1 MTNLPPAIPQ
11 PAPPLA
17 HPVPHPPSAHPVPG
31 RVPRLTHP
39 VLGQVPRFTHPV
51 LGRVPRWGSVT
62 DPGSGGSALST
73 GPGPPAAPAAPAP
86 AAGPT
91 APAPTPTAPAPTPTA
106 AALGAPAGPGSTVLG
121 APTPAA
127 SALVGW
133 VVVTGG
139 IAFLLA
145 RPTLGAT
152 AVALPLLAVGYLTLW
167 AAALAVA
174 ATGADREAGAP
185 LGWRVPLGLGLAGV
199 VGAVV
204 VGGPVADRR
213 VGVVAG
219 GLALVAAVAE
229 EALFRR
235 VLYDRLLRFGV
246 VGAVVGSAVVFA
258 LVHLPAY
265 GVAAMPVDLG
275 AALLFSWQ
283 RYASGRWTVP
293 AVTHAVA
300 NLLAVT

>member
-1 MTNLPPAIPQ
+1 MTNPPPAIPR

-17 HPVPHPPSAHPVPG
+17 RPVPHPPSAHPVPG
-31 RVPRLTHP
+31 RVPRLT
-39 VLGQVPRFTHPV
+39 RPV

-73 GPGPPAAPAAPAP
+73 APGPPAPAP
-86 AAGPT
+86 A
-91 APAPTPTAPAPTPTA
+91 
-106 AALGAPAGPGSTVLG
+106 
-121 APTPAA
+121 PAA

-145 RPTLGAT
+145 RPALGAT
-152 AVALPLLAVGYLTLW
+152 AVALPLLAAGYLTLW

-174 ATGADREAGAP
+174 ATGGDRGTGAP

-246 VGAVVGSAVVFA
+246 VGAVLGSAVVFA

-275 AALLFSWQ
+275 AALLLSWQ

>member
-1 MTNLPPAIPQ
+1 M
-11 PAPPLA
+11 
-17 HPVPHPPSAHPVPG
+17 
-31 RVPRLTHP
+31 
-39 VLGQVPRFTHPV
+39 
-51 LGRVPRWGSVT
+51 
-62 DPGSGGSALST
+62 ST
-73 GPGPPAAPAAPAP
+73 APGPAAS
-86 AAGPT
+86 GPT
-91 APAPTPTAPAPTPTA
+91 A
-106 AALGAPAGPGSTVLG
+106 LG
-121 APTPAA
+121 
-127 SALVGW
+127 GW
-133 VVVTGG
+133 VVVAGG

-145 RPTLGAT
+145 RPALGGT
-152 AVALPLLAVGYLTLW
+152 AMAVPLLAAGYLVLG
-167 AAALAVA
+167 AAALAVGT
-174 ATGADREAGAP
+174 TGGDRGAGAP
-185 LGWRVPLGLGLAGV
+185 LGWMVVLGIGLAGV
-199 VGAVV
+199 AGAVV

-275 AALLFSWQ
+275 AALLLSWQ

>member
-1 MTNLPPAIPQ
+1 MTNPPPAT
-11 PAPPLA
+11 A
-17 HPVPHPPSAHPVPG
+17 HPEPGRALDPEPRVTHPVPG
-31 RVPRLTHP
+31 RVPR
-39 VLGQVPRFTHPV
+39 
-51 LGRVPRWGSVT
+51 WGTVT
-62 DPGSGGSALST
+62 DSSRGGSALST
-73 GPGPPAAPAAPAP
+73 ASG
-86 AAGPT
+86 
-91 APAPTPTAPAPTPTA
+91 
-106 AALGAPAGPGSTVLG
+106 
-121 APTPAA
+121 PAA
-127 SALVGW
+127 SGPAALWGW
-133 VVVTGG
+133 VVVAGG
-139 IAFLLA
+139 IAFLLV
-145 RPTLGAT
+145 RPALGGT
-152 AVALPLLAVGYLTLW
+152 AVAVPLLAAGYLVLG
-167 AAALAVA
+167 AAALAVGT
-174 ATGADREAGAP
+174 TGGDRGAGAP
-185 LGWRVPLGLGLAGV
+185 LGWMVVLGIGLAGV
-199 VGAVV
+199 AGAVV

-275 AALLFSWQ
+275 AALLLSWQ

>member
-51 LGRVPRWGSVT
+51 LGRVPRFTRPVLGRVPRWGSVT
-62 DPGSGGSALST
+62 DPGSGGSVLST
-73 GPGPPAAPAAPAP
+73 GPGPPAAPA
-86 AAGPT
+86 
-91 APAPTPTAPAPTPTA
+91 APAPTPTA

-152 AVALPLLAVGYLTLW
+152 AVALPLLAAGYLTLW

-275 AALLFSWQ
+275 AALLLSWQ

>member
-1 MTNLPPAIPQ
+1 MTNPPPA
-11 PAPPLA
+11 ATR
-17 HPVPHPPSAHPVPG
+17 PVPG
-31 RVPRLTHP
+31 L
-39 VLGQVPRFTHPV
+39 THPV
-51 LGRVPRWGSVT
+51 LGRVPRWGSVS
-62 DPGSGGSALST
+62 DPGRGGSALST
-73 GPGPPAAPAAPAP
+73 APR
-86 AAGPT
+86 PT
-91 APAPTPTAPAPTPTA
+91 VSAPTG
-106 AALGAPAGPGSTVLG
+106 LG
-121 APTPAA
+121 
-127 SALVGW
+127 GW

-145 RPTLGAT
+145 RPALGGT
-152 AVALPLLAVGYLTLW
+152 AMAVPLLAAGYLVLW
-167 AAALAVA
+167 AAASAVGT
-174 ATGADREAGAP
+174 TGGERGARAP
-185 LGWRVPLGLGLAGV
+185 LGWMVVLGIGLAGV
-199 VGAVV
+199 VGAVG

-246 VGAVVGSAVVFA
+246 VGAVAGSAVVFA

-275 AALLFSWQ
+275 AALLLSWQ

>member
-1 MTNLPPAIPQ
+1 MTNPPPA
-11 PAPPLA
+11 ATR
-17 HPVPHPPSAHPVPG
+17 PVPG
-31 RVPRLTHP
+31 L
-39 VLGQVPRFTHPV
+39 THPV
-51 LGRVPRWGSVT
+51 LGRVPRWGSVA
-62 DPGSGGSALST
+62 DPGRGGSASST
-73 GPGPPAAPAAPAP
+73 APRPTVSA
-86 AAGPT
+86 PT
-91 APAPTPTAPAPTPTA
+91 A
-106 AALGAPAGPGSTVLG
+106 LG
-121 APTPAA
+121 
-127 SALVGW
+127 GW

-145 RPTLGAT
+145 RPALGGAAM
-152 AVALPLLAVGYLTLW
+152 AVPLLAAGYLVLG
-167 AAALAVA
+167 AAAVGT
-174 ATGADREAGAP
+174 TGGERGARAP
-185 LGWRVPLGLGLAGV
+185 LGWMVVLGIGLAGV
-199 VGAVV
+199 VGAVG

-246 VGAVVGSAVVFA
+246 VGAVAGTAVVFA

-275 AALLFSWQ
+275 AALLLSWQ

>member
-1 MTNLPPAIPQ
+1 MTNPPPATT
-11 PAPPLA
+11 
-17 HPVPHPPSAHPVPG
+17 HPVPRRVPGWGSAAHPS
-31 RVPRLTHP
+31 RR
-39 VLGQVPRFTHPV
+39 
-51 LGRVPRWGSVT
+51 
-62 DPGSGGSALST
+62 GSALST
-73 GPGPPAAPAAPAP
+73 
-86 AAGPT
+86 
-91 APAPTPTAPAPTPTA
+91 APAPT
-106 AALGAPAGPGSTVLG
+106 ALA
-121 APTPAA
+121 
-127 SALVGW
+127 GW
-133 VVVTGG
+133 VVVLGG
-139 IAFLLA
+139 ITFLLA
-145 RPTLGAT
+145 RPTVGA
-152 AVALPLLAVGYLTLW
+152 AAAALPLLAAGYLVLW
-167 AAALAVA
+167 AAALAVD
-174 ATGADREAGAP
+174 ATGGDRGEGAP
-185 LGWRVPLGLGLAGV
+185 LGWKMPLGLGLAGV

-246 VGAVVGSAVVFA
+246 VAAVVGSAVLFA

-275 AALLFSWQ
+275 AALLLSWQ